1 MRSHY
6 LLASN
11 DSSETIFVK
20 FEFYFLHKFYFL
32 HEKWRYVKTAG
43 LKSNKAIISGKI
55 CMFAVDVFSSF
66 GYIFPVLVVVSVSVL
81 FSQFSQLLWN
91 FIEIT
96 LWHGCSPVN
105 LLHIFRKP
113 FLKDTSEWLLLFLCK
128 WIKKMFFLK
137 RNISMYMLSIV
148 VINKQKYCLERKKWS
163 ASVKR
168 ILLYLLSYIWEKK
181 NQRYV

>member
-66 GYIFPVLVVVSVSVL
+66 GYIFPVLLVVSVL
-81 FSQFSQLLWN
+81 FSQFSQLFCN

-105 LLHIFRKP
+105 LPHIFR
-113 FLKDTSEWLLLFLCK
+113 TSFPRNTSGCCF
-128 WIKKMFFLK
+128 WILYYLPCTICTIFIPATFCN
-137 RNISMYMLSIV
+137 RS
-148 VINKQKYCLERKKWS
+148 WS
-163 ASVKR
+163 S
-168 ILLYLLSYIWEKK
+168 L
-181 NQRYV
+181 

>member
-20 FEFYFLHKFYFL
+20 FEFCFLHKFYFL
-32 HEKWRYVKTAG
+32 HEKQTDIKTAG

-66 GYIFPVLVVVSVSVL
+66 RYIFPVLVVVSVL
-81 FSQFSQLLWN
+81 FSQFSQLFCN

-105 LLHIFRKP
+105 LPHIFRTSFPKNTSGELLLFSGTHICNCEFLVLLLQPVTINDLIVKGYFP
-113 FLKDTSEWLLLFLCK
+113 FLKQSPCKGSFRCLLPF
-128 WIKKMFFLK
+128 
-137 RNISMYMLSIV
+137 Y
-148 VINKQKYCLERKKWS
+148 
-163 ASVKR
+163 
-168 ILLYLLSYIWEKK
+168 
-181 NQRYV
+181 